1 MLARVLA
8 MGLCPSVCLRPS
20 IRPSQVGVLSKQLQE
35 SGWFLT
41 RMFLSNSP
49 TLRCKEIRVSLKIMI
64 LPSRT
69 LPQHSGFRKFRHDRS
84 IVETCYQ
91 LSSTK
96 VDAQSVINWTVVGQL
111 SWQYNTKI
119 IQYKICKASCCRGF
133 RGAIPPSSDSRPLV
147 YHSDRQALSTV
158 RFRRAGQLA
167 TASTCWRGVA
177 WREAQCMCFAECCCS
192 ICWLLS
198 SLYQKSSV
206 WRPAERVVFSAAW
219 RYASAILA
227 VTDASLLQVGVLPK
241 RMQG

>member
-1 MLARVLA
+1 

-49 TLRCKEIRVSLKIMI
+49 TLRCKEIRVSLKITI

-96 VDAQSVINWTVVGQL
+96 VDAHSVISWTVVGQL
-111 SWQYNTKI
+111 S
-119 IQYKICKASCCRGF
+119 
-133 RGAIPPSSDSRPLV
+133 
-147 YHSDRQALSTV
+147 
-158 RFRRAGQLA
+158 
-167 TASTCWRGVA
+167 
-177 WREAQCMCFAECCCS
+177 
-192 ICWLLS
+192 
-198 SLYQKSSV
+198 
-206 WRPAERVVFSAAW
+206 
-219 RYASAILA
+219 
-227 VTDASLLQVGVLPK
+227 
-241 RMQG
+241 